1 MRRFSVHIAAGA
13 QDQITEQV
21 RYIAQDSIDRALAWR
36 DRVSGAI
43 QNLAEFHGY
52 AIDEDAS
59 GRLGFQLHRL
69 VFEGTYLVHFTVD
82 DAAGVVRVVN
92 FRHGARLP
100 THGEP

>member
-1 MRRFSVHIAAGA
+1 MTRKQLTIAPAVHDQIADQVLHIAQHSVDNAF
-13 QDQITEQV
+13 
-21 RYIAQDSIDRALAWR
+21 AWESR
-36 DRVSGAI
+36 LKSAI

-59 GRLGFQLHRL
+59 GRLGVQVHRL